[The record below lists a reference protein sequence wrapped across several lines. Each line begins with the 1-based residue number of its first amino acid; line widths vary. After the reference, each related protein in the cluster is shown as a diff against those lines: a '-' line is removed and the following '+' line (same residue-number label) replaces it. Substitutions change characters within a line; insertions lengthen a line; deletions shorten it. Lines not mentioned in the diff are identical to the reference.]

1 MLKKPRRLRPGA
13 HIAVL
18 AISGPSDRQRI
29 ETAAGRLRA
38 RGFEVTVAG
47 NVAERAHLYLA
58 GDDDLRL
65 VEINEAFA
73 AGYDAFLFARGG
85 YGAMRILDR
94 IDYSAIARDPRPVIG
109 FSDLTALHQALAATV
124 GVASF
129 HGPMLNSDFVDGLSP
144 EIDRW
149 FWGMLAG
156 EAPLVHRFERSQ
168 VIAEGSAESIAFG
181 GCLIP
186 HGTNLRPG
194 LIAFGPALTF
204 VVMLALAWGKIRTG
218 RALGNPVLRAEGK
231 VTLVDAYLAGAVLAG
246 LVLNALFGWWWA
258 DPLAGL
264 VIIYYAAREARH
276 AFKHT
281 PEEAAA

>member
-1 MLKKPRRLRPGA
+1 VEGNILHTERFCTLKIGGA
-13 HIAVL
+13 GIAAV
-18 AISGPSDRQRI
+18 
-29 ETAAGRLRA
+29 
-38 RGFEVTVAG
+38 
-47 NVAERAHLYLA
+47 
-58 GDDDLRL
+58 
-65 VEINEAFA
+65 
-73 AGYDAFLFARGG
+73 
-85 YGAMRILDR
+85 
-94 IDYSAIARDPRPVIG
+94 
-109 FSDLTALHQALAATV
+109 
-124 GVASF
+124 
-129 HGPMLNSDFVDGLSP
+129 
-144 EIDRW
+144 
-149 FWGMLAG
+149 
-156 EAPLVHRFERSQ
+156 
-168 VIAEGSAESIAFG
+168 G

-264 VIIYYAAREARH
+264 VVIYYAAREARH